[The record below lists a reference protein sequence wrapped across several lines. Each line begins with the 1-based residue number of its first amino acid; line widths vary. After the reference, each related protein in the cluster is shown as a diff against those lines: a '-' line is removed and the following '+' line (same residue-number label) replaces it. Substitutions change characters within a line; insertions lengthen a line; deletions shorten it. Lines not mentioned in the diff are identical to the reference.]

1 MIRLLLV
8 DDEPLIRRGL
18 KALLQLEN
26 DLEVVGEAE
35 NGRLACE
42 LAESVQPDVVLM
54 DLRMP
59 VMDGVAATQYLKTN
73 LPQIKVLILTTFGDR
88 EYLTQSLRG
97 GAAGYLLKNTPSEE
111 LAQAIRMVDRG
122 YTQLSPGLGEIIA
135 DRLPATSNIDRRG
148 WDELTARERE
158 ILQLIAQGANNREIA
173 ATLFIAEKT
182 VKNHITNILSRLEL
196 RDRTQAAIYVHSI
209 LDLKSN

>member
-1 MIRLLLV
+1 MIHLLLV
-8 DDEPLIRRGL
+8 DDEQLIRRGL
-18 KALLQLEN
+18 KALLQLEP
-26 DLEVVGEAE
+26 DLEVIGEAE
-35 NGRLACE
+35 NGQLACE
-42 LAESVQPDVVLM
+42 LAESLQPDVVLM
-54 DLRMP
+54 DVRMP
-59 VMDGVAATQYLKTN
+59 VMDGVAATAYLQAH

-111 LAQAIRMVDRG
+111 LAQAIRMLHRG
-122 YTQLSPGLGEIIA
+122 YTQLGPGLGEIISIQ
-135 DRLPATSNIDRRG
+135 LPNTPTNDHRG
-148 WDELTARERE
+148 WDELTPRERE

-173 ATLFIAEKT
+173 ATLHIAEKT

-209 LDLKSN
+209 LQ

>member
-8 DDEPLIRRGL
+8 DDEPLICRGL
-18 KALLQLEN
+18 KALLELEQ
-26 DLEVVGEAE
+26 DLEIVGEAE

-42 LAESVQPDVVLM
+42 LAESMQPDVVLM

-73 LPQIKVLILTTFGDR
+73 LPHIKVLILTTFGDR

-97 GAAGYLLKNTPSEE
+97 GAVGYLLKNTPSEE
-111 LAQAIRMVDRG
+111 LAQAIRMVHRG
-122 YTQLSPGLGEIIA
+122 YTQLSPGLGETIA
-135 DRLPATSNIDRRG
+135 NQLPATPNIDRKG
-148 WDELTARERE
+148 WDELTPRERE

-209 LDLKSN
+209 LELKNN

>member
-18 KALLQLEN
+18 KALLELEK

-42 LAESVQPDVVLM
+42 LAESLQPDVVLM

-59 VMDGVAATQYLKTN
+59 VMDGVAATQYLRAN

-97 GAAGYLLKNTPSEE
+97 GAVGYLLKNTPSEE
-111 LAQAIRMVDRG
+111 LAQAIRMVHRG
-122 YTQLSPGLGEIIA
+122 YTQLSPGLGETIA
-135 DRLPATSNIDRRG
+135 NQLPAISTIDRRG
-148 WDELTARERE
+148 WDELTTRERE

-196 RDRTQAAIYVHSI
+196 RDRTQAAIYAHSI
-209 LDLKSN
+209 LDLKNN